1 MFHHSLRLT
10 SVCFGLLLL
19 AFFQFGC
26 APVYVPTV
34 INQPLFK
41 EKGDFKAALHGGI
54 SGWDLQSAYAL
65 TDHIGIMA
73 QGSIENYNSE
83 ENDNYHHHLFGEVG
97 GGYFKTI
104 GPFGR
109 FETYA
114 GAGLGK
120 INVLNGSGYLEDYSD
135 AILGKVFI
143 QPGIGIAS
151 DYVDLSF
158 ATRFVWTDILDESIH
173 RNRFFFEPA
182 ITGKVGYKKVKGV
195 LQVGFSAP
203 IGEKALDFAY
213 QPFIISFG
221 IQTDLNLLKK
231 KE

>member
-1 MFHHSLRLT
+1 MCHIPLRFY
-10 SVCFGLLLL
+10 SVFLGLLLIS
-19 AFFQFGC
+19 FFQFGC

-34 INQPLFK
+34 INQPLFA
-41 EKGDFKAALHGGI
+41 EKGDFRASLHGGI

-73 QGSIENYNSE
+73 QGSFENYNSDE
-83 ENDNYHHHLFGEVG
+83 SDNYHHHAFGEVG
-97 GGYFKTI
+97 GGYFKTM

-109 FETYA
+109 LEAYG
-114 GAGLGK
+114 GAGIGK

-143 QPGIGIAS
+143 QPGIGISS

-158 ATRFVWTDILDESIH
+158 ASRFVWADILDESVH
-173 RNRFFFEPA
+173 HNRFFYEPA
-182 ITGKVGYKKVKGV
+182 ITGKVGYKNVKGV

-203 IGEKALDFAY
+203 LGKKALDFAY

-221 IQTDLNLLKK
+221 IQTNFNLLKK
-231 KE
+231 K

>member
-1 MFHHSLRLT
+1 MFRIPRRLT
-10 SVCFGLLLL
+10 SVCFGLMLL
-19 AFFQFGC
+19 AFFHFGC

-41 EKGDFKAALHGGI
+41 EKGDFKASLHGGI
-54 SGWDLQSAYAL
+54 SGWDLQSAYAV

-73 QGSIENYNSE
+73 QGSFENFNSDE
-83 ENDNYHHHLFGEVG
+83 TDNYHHHIFGEVG
-97 GGYFKTI
+97 GGYFKAL
-104 GPFGR
+104 GEFGR
-109 FETYA
+109 LEAYG
-114 GAGLGK
+114 GAGIGK
-120 INVLNGSGYLEDYSD
+120 INVLNGSGYAQDYSD

-158 ATRFVWTDILDESIH
+158 APRIVWAFIQDESDY
-173 RNRFFFEPA
+173 RNRVFFEPA

-203 IGEKALDFAY
+203 IGKTALDFAY

-221 IQTDLNLLKK
+221 IQTDLNFLKK